1 MTLEKLIFENN
12 CIKSKACMEIYRKS
26 CLKVQQCFEGLIS
39 YPAMIILSIFFNIDS
54 WSSDSLSRLSES
66 RKIKS
71 ISNLF
76 LATLAKDWGEN
87 CDLEQARVRIDEVI
101 TQFALMNEIFPCPR
115 METRLEL
122 NRLIYADTRQMCYTW
137 FNEQCQEIAILNSQ
151 IRHGN
156 IDGFIA
162 NAKKNRHAGNP
173 AMLSVFWNGIG
184 KVFQE
189 RSNRIL
195 RHQVGLSMRTMDDD
209 LHSVRTIF
217 NTLNILKVFAVFT
230 MEEQVK
236 TMCGKSHLHI
246 QQS

>member
-1 MTLEKLIFENN
+1 
-12 CIKSKACMEIYRKS
+12 MEIYRKS

-54 WSSDSLSRLSES
+54 WSSNSLSQLSEP
-66 RKIKS
+66 RKIKG
-71 ISNLF
+71 IGNLF

-87 CDLEQARVRIDEVI
+87 CDLEHAKVRIDKVI
-101 TQFALMNEIFPCPR
+101 TQFALMSEIFPCPR
-115 METRLEL
+115 MEIRLEL
-122 NRLIYADTRQMCYTW
+122 NQLIYADTRQMCYTW
-137 FNEQCQEIAILNSQ
+137 FNKQCQAIAMINSR
-151 IRHGN
+151 IRPGN

-162 NAKKNRHAGNP
+162 NAKRGRHPGNFEV
-173 AMLSVFWNGIG
+173 LSTFWNGIG
-184 KVFQE
+184 KVFKE

-209 LHSVRTIF
+209 LQSVRTMF
-217 NTLNILKVFAVFT
+217 NTLNVLKVFAVFT

>member
-1 MTLEKLIFENN
+1 
-12 CIKSKACMEIYRKS
+12 MEIYRKS

-87 CDLEQARVRIDEVI
+87 CDLERAKVQIDKVI
-101 TQFALMNEIFPCPR
+101 TQFALMSEIFPCPR

-122 NRLIYADTRQMCYTW
+122 NRLIYADTRVMCFTW
-137 FNEQCQEIAILNSQ
+137 FNEQCQEIAMLNYQ
-151 IRHGN
+151 IRPGN

-173 AMLSVFWNGIG
+173 AMLSVFWNGIE
-184 KVFQE
+184 KFLE
-189 RSNRIL
+189 NDLTESSNTKL
-195 RHQVGLSMRTMDDD
+195 D
-209 LHSVRTIF
+209 
-217 NTLNILKVFAVFT
+217 
-230 MEEQVK
+230 
-236 TMCGKSHLHI
+236 CP
-246 QQS
+246 